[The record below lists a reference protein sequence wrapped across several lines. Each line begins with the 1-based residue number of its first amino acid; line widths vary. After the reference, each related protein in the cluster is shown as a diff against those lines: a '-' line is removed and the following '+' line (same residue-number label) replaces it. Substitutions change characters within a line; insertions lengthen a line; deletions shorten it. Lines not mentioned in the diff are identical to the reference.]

1 MTKTLAANGSMAA
14 WQEASVSA
22 EVGGSRLVQIL
33 VQVGDSVK
41 KGQVLAKFSTAN
53 AQIEVETAKALA
65 LEAEALATEAV
76 ANAERARGIEK
87 EGFYSPA
94 QLGQIYSNEKAA
106 MAKVRAAKVRQFAS
120 ELSLKETDVLAPDD
134 GVITSRQ
141 AVLGAVVPAGF
152 ELFRMIRQ
160 GRLEWRAEL
169 TSAEL
174 ALVKPGMRVK
184 LQGDTN
190 GTVRQVA
197 PSIDPQSRTGL
208 VFVDVQAS
216 SLRAGSFARG
226 EFLFGAA
233 QSVLAVPQSSLVAR
247 DGFQYVF
254 TVGAVDAKTGIVKA
268 VQHKVTVGGRST
280 DSKGTVWVAVLSGLK
295 GDSPVV
301 ASGAAFLADGDNV
314 RVVKSL

>member
-1 MTKTLAANGSMAA
+1 
-14 WQEASVSA
+14 
-22 EVGGSRLVQIL
+22 

-41 KGQVLAKFSTAN
+41 KGQVLAKFSTVN
-53 AQIEVETAKALA
+53 VQIEVETAKALV

-120 ELSLKETDVLAPDD
+120 ELSLKETDVIAPDD

-174 ALVKPGMRVK
+174 ALVKPSMRVK

-190 GTVRQVA
+190 GTVRQIS

-226 EFLFGAA
+226 EFLLGAV
-233 QSVLAVPQSSLVAR
+233 QSVLAVPQTSLVAR

-254 TVGAVDAKTGIVKA
+254 TVGAVDAK
-268 VQHKVTVGGRST
+268 S
-280 DSKGTVWVAVLSGLK
+280 
-295 GDSPVV
+295 
-301 ASGAAFLADGDNV
+301 
-314 RVVKSL
+314 